1 MGWAGR
7 GLSRLC
13 NLCAGGV
20 AGAVLER
27 TSLWPGY
34 LFRCRDSSHLPYTFG
49 IRDPLWHHEPGAW
62 AASYSAAGHLLHRM
76 DAIAPAHAIRMDSG
90 HQLPSHLHRIRN
102 FHWADH
108 ASFALP

>member
-7 GLSRLC
+7 GLSGLC
-13 NLCAGGV
+13 NLCVGSV

-27 TSLWPGY
+27 APLWPGY

-62 AASYSAAGHLLHRM
+62 ATSYSAAGHLLHRM
-76 DAIAPAHAIRMDSG
+76 DAIAPAHAIRMIFG
-90 HQLPSHLHRIRN
+90 PQFPSLLNRFVI
-102 FHWADH
+102 FH
-108 ASFALP
+108 